1 MLWMKE
7 WFQLAQ
13 DEVYWKGILNIVVKT
28 TEQYFVRR
36 TVRSFKRHWYLLYV
50 SKDINAH
57 NIRYVSVKGTNA
69 YCTELWKWKGNNTC
83 NKYKRH
89 WIILVLKA
97 LMSTALNYISV
108 KALISTELNYISVKG
123 INV

>member
-1 MLWMKE
+1 MKE

-50 SKDINAH
+50 
-57 NIRYVSVKGTNA
+57 
-69 YCTELWKWKGNNTC
+69 
-83 NKYKRH
+83 
-89 WIILVLKA
+89 
-97 LMSTALNYISV
+97 
-108 KALISTELNYISVKG
+108 
-123 INV
+123 